1 MAKISAKSHVEVS
14 VADKQSTI
22 ATRGGNLPRYL
33 SDYTKV
39 PGQNK
44 LQTIKNRRKSMRAN
58 LTRKMKIIRDYQ
70 TERKDRKLIEL
81 ACTQLNRPSDQLI
94 ANHGEFQALCD
105 DHEELQEAGT
115 WLLESQELVKELMC
129 RTVEYGEVKT
139 RTSGMDSNAHIK
151 PKTPKVRRK
160 RTDHSTMQR
169 LRQRPSSSNK

>member
-1 MAKISAKSHVEVS
+1 
-14 VADKQSTI
+14 
-22 ATRGGNLPRYL
+22 
-33 SDYTKV
+33 
-39 PGQNK
+39 
-44 LQTIKNRRKSMRAN
+44 MRAN
-58 LTRKMKIIRDYQ
+58 LTLKMKIIREYQ

-160 RTDHSTMQR
+160 RTPGGGGVLAEKLGR
-169 LRQRPSSSNK
+169 GVRPASQNYLQFAYYKVGHKCILFTICVFQFINK

>member
-1 MAKISAKSHVEVS
+1 MLKCQLQTSKVQSRHVEGTCRGIWVITPKFPAKTS
-14 VADKQSTI
+14 SRQSRTEGNRWEQI
-22 ATRGGNLPRYL
+22 WRGRW
-33 SDYTKV
+33 
-39 PGQNK
+39 
-44 LQTIKNRRKSMRAN
+44 KS
-58 LTRKMKIIRDYQ
+58 
-70 TERKDRKLIEL
+70 
-81 ACTQLNRPSDQLI
+81 CTQLNRPSDQLI

-105 DHEELQEAGT
+105 DHDELQEAGT

-169 LRQRPSSSNK
+169 LRQRPSSSNEWY

>member
-1 MAKISAKSHVEVS
+1 
-14 VADKQSTI
+14 
-22 ATRGGNLPRYL
+22 
-33 SDYTKV
+33 
-39 PGQNK
+39 
-44 LQTIKNRRKSMRAN
+44 MRAN
-58 LTRKMKIIRDYQ
+58 LTRKMKIIREYQ

-94 ANHGEFQALCD
+94 DNHGEFQALCD
-105 DHEELQEAGT
+105 DHEELKEAGT

-129 RTVEYGEVKT
+129 RTVEYSEVKT

-169 LRQRPSSSNK
+169 LRQRPSSSNE